1 MKAIGWNQ
9 EVMSASSK
17 MTASW
22 GGVFGVAR
30 SAVFPVAKNNSPKES
45 LL

>member
-1 MKAIGWNQ
+1 MKAIEWNQ

-22 GGVFGVAR
+22 GGVLGVAR
-30 SAVFPVAKNNSPKES
+30 SAVFPVTKNNPPKES
-45 LL
+45 PL